1 MVTSRP
7 YDGTSNAVLPG
18 HDRPNDAERV
28 SEPVTSPCRRRPG
41 AGRWAVS
48 AGGVPALVGV
58 LLVAGCGWFDRN
70 DGLDRADDPVAGPVA
85 AYSSRPVSD
94 FLPAGVTV
102 EPAAPT
108 VEPAPTAAPSG
119 PAGGYRVRAWDSFSG
134 PWGDGVAW
142 PGTVRL
148 ALPGPATRPTAYQVS
163 SAGSMPLPQP
173 AVHVLKLGGDDG
185 TGTGTA
191 KVLTDR
197 AGRRIGV
204 LVASPGRYGSV
215 LDVDGDDTVDVL
227 DVITVDPPGRLVALN
242 AAGEAYQAALTD
254 GTADCAGAG
263 PDGWDPLVR
272 LVLDCAGGPA
282 AAARPAVVPVGYAQP
297 GSDAVDVMVTAEEA
311 AAAVAGAGQ
320 PPTADDIADAAQL
333 AEDLERY
340 GGAVVAGAVL
350 NDLLSDSMPSWLP
363 EALAWIGD
371 QTGAGVDAGAAGRL
385 LSRSTDDLL
394 DLARIEILLL
404 GGDDPAIPGEE
415 TDDGVDGG
423 AADGCEL
430 RDAQTGTCYDGQDG
444 TGQSW
449 GDPHLRTFDGL
460 DYDFQ
465 AVGEFVLARFPDDD
479 AEVQVRYR
487 PYRDSDRLS
496 TTGAVGIR
504 LPGGV
509 VRVEHPGSGAGSVTV
524 TVAAGPS
531 AGTSSAGDPLAP
543 DGRRTVGDQQVIRSG
558 RTVQVG
564 LPGGGRVFVVVRPAL
579 LDVTV
584 VSGGRPV
591 TGLLG
596 DADGDRGNDLR
607 TAVGQVVDPAAPS
620 AGEIYGR
627 YADSWRLTD
636 ATSVLPYPDG
646 TGTDDFTDRDFPAGP
661 TTLAGLPARQRAAAM
676 ALCRHVGVTDPA
688 LLAGCVLDVA
698 ATGEPAFT
706 AGAAGAQRAVGRTDD
721 DHLLEVEDRRYPVRG
736 WADGTDRAAAVEAGV
751 VGKDPADALGPRDV
765 RNVQLGEGDTECEFP
780 MQLRLSATPL
790 VDGPGPDLGVVQ
802 IGAGDARYQVW
813 VAAAG
818 TDRWRWV
825 GSGDGPTVFDLAGV
839 LGPGEQADRVR
850 LCDPPADVDGPRR
863 GRSPLGPAIDAVAA
877 LGVTDAVTVP
887 R

>member
-1 MVTSRP
+1 M
-7 YDGTSNAVLPG
+7 
-18 HDRPNDAERV
+18 

-41 AGRWAVS
+41 AGRWAAPVS
-48 AGGVPALVGV
+48 GVPALVGV

-70 DGLDRADDPVAGPVA
+70 DELDRAGDPAAGQVAG
-85 AYSSRPVSD
+85 YSSRPVSD

-102 EPAAPT
+102 QPGPTNEPAAPT
-108 VEPAPTAAPSG
+108 VEPAPADAPTG
-119 PAGGYRVRAWDSFSG
+119 PASGYRVRAWDSFSG

-142 PGTVRL
+142 PGTLRL

-173 AVHVLKLGGDDG
+173 AVHVLKLDGDSHADA
-185 TGTGTA
+185 GTA

-197 AGRRIGV
+197 AGRRIGA

-215 LDVDGDDTVDVL
+215 LDIDGDDTVDVL

-242 AAGEAYQAALTD
+242 AAGEAYQAALID
-254 GTADCAGAG
+254 GTADCTGAG
-263 PDGWDPLVR
+263 PAGWDPPVR
-272 LVLDCAGGPA
+272 LVLDCTGGPA
-282 AAARPAVVPVGYAQP
+282 AAVRPAVGPSPVPAVVPVGYAQP
-297 GSDAVDVMVTAEEA
+297 GSDAVDVVVTAEEA
-311 AAAVAGAGQ
+311 AAAVTGAGQ

-333 AEDLERY
+333 AQDLERY

-363 EALAWIGD
+363 EVLAWVGD

-404 GGDDPAIPGEE
+404 GGDDPATPDGDG
-415 TDDGVDGG
+415 DD
-423 AADGCEL
+423 AAAGGCEL
-430 RDAQTGTCYDGQDG
+430 RDAQTGACYDGQDG
-444 TGQSW
+444 VGQSW

-465 AVGEFVLARFPDDD
+465 AVGEFVLARFADDD

-496 TTGAVGIR
+496 TTGAVGIQ

-524 TVAAGPS
+524 TVAAGPP
-531 AGTSSAGDPLAP
+531 AGTSSAGDLLDPA
-543 DGRRTVGDQQVIRSG
+543 GRRTVGDQQVIRSG

-584 VSGGRPV
+584 VPAGRPV

-620 AGEIYGR
+620 AGDIYGG

-646 TGTDDFTDRDFPAGP
+646 TGTDDFTDRDFPAAP
-661 TTLAGLPARQRAAAM
+661 TTLAGLPARQRAAAT
-676 ALCRHVGVTDPA
+676 ALCRHLGVADPA

-706 AGAAGAQRAVGRTDD
+706 AGAAGAQRIVGRTDD
-721 DHLLEVEDRRYPVRG
+721 DHLLEVGDRRYPVRG
-736 WADGTDRAAAVEAGV
+736 WADGIDRAAAVEAGV

-818 TDRWRWV
+818 TDRWRWA

-839 LGPGEQADRVR
+839 LGPGEQADRIR

-877 LGVTDAVTVP
+877 LGITDAVAVP